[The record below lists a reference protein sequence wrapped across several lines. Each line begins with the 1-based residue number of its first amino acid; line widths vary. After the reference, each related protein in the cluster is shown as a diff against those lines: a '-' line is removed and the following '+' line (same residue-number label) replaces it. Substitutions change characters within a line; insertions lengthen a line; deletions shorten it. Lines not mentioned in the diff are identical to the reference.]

1 MLSRVE
7 MTRAGG
13 EGGSVHYLDHSEE
26 IGEYLL
32 FLTMRTPFERKSVSL
47 LIFLSNFFVKASI
60 LTHC

>member
-1 MLSRVE
+1 

-26 IGEYLL
+26 IGEYFL